1 MSEPDLTLPDL
12 PPRRPM
18 PPDVRERLRR
28 GVLGTGRAR
37 APLAAA
43 AAAAAVAALAAGGVI
58 FTQSVQFAESN
69 RHHDTGVVGPPT
81 SPSVT
86 VGAQAAVSVVPKA
99 TGDDAA
105 RCGFPPADVRFTI
118 GLPGRRILVTGA
130 DRFCEITY
138 TSITHD
144 KPGIGP
150 VPVAGSAAS
159 LLWSSGSGV
168 IVGRKGPGTSRVEAV
183 TGAQV
188 GVVLP
193 VAVSEVEDL
202 FVIPQSATWMVL
214 TFTTPSG
221 PAEAEI
227 STAAL
232 PDQASWSVRQD
243 AMPPGD
249 PAVAQCLDE
258 SMRDGESWVGDPL
271 RWRPGAATAADV
283 NALLVMHDGAG
294 RTAYC
299 QVYHGRGSSAVPE
312 DDPPHQGDAMFRL
325 RHVTGYAS
333 DPSQATVL
341 LGGTVDTTQVIGVE
355 VTDPQGRTAQA
366 VLRDGTF
373 AARLDGQPPFT
384 ARSLTKG
391 FVVRVLFRQNVSTTF
406 TLE

>member
-1 MSEPDLTLPDL
+1 MSQPDLTLPDL

-18 PPDVRERLRR
+18 PPDVRERVRR
-28 GVLGTGRAR
+28 RVLGTGGAR

-43 AAAAAVAALAAGGVI
+43 AAAAAVAVLAAGGVI
-58 FTQSVQFAESN
+58 FTQSVQFARSELG
-69 RHHDTGVVGPPT
+69 HDTGAVAPPT
-81 SPSVT
+81 SPPVT
-86 VGAQAAVSVVPKA
+86 LGAHAVVSVVPKA

-105 RCGFPPADVRFTI
+105 RCEFPPADVRFTI
-118 GLPGRRILVTGA
+118 GLPGRRILVTGD

-138 TSITHD
+138 TSITHNRA
-144 KPGIGP
+144 GIGP
-150 VPVAGSAAS
+150 VPLAGSAAS

-168 IVGRKGPGTSRVEAV
+168 LIGRKGPGTSRVEAV
-183 TGAQV
+183 TGSQV
-188 GVVLP
+188 GAVLP

-202 FVIPQSATWMVL
+202 FVIPQSATWMML

-221 PAEAEI
+221 PADAEI
-227 STAAL
+227 STAKL
-232 PDQASWSVRQD
+232 PDQASWSVRED
-243 AMPPGD
+243 AMPQGD

-258 SMRDGESWVGDPL
+258 SMRDGESWVGDPQ

-283 NALLVMHDGAG
+283 NALLVMHDGTG

-325 RHVTGYAS
+325 RHTTGFAS
-333 DPSQATVL
+333 DPGQSSVL
-341 LGGTVDTTQVIGVE
+341 LGGTVDATQVIGLE
-355 VTDPQGRTAQA
+355 ITDPQGRTAQA

-373 AARLDGQPPFT
+373 AARLDGQPPLT

-391 FVVRVLFRQNVSTTF
+391 FVVRVLFRQNVSTTV